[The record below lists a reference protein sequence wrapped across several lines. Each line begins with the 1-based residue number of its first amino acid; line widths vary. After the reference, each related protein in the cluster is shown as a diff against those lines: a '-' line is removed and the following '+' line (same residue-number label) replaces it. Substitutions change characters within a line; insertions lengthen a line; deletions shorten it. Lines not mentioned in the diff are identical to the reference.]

1 MERAV
6 AQRNAERALAM
17 RTLGGGSTS
26 SRGISIGHE
35 WMSPSQLAS
44 VGVGF
49 DMVLVLTL
57 TLHPNP
63 NPKVRPSPS
72 PSPSPNPNPNQE
84 MNMAGGELPR
94 FGPRGADEGE
104 GVPPTMQTSACL
116 TTRPDWLRQVM
127 CLPRAGGGVVLCIPH
142 AVFDH
147 LPHQA
152 AQLRAK
158 LCDVQTYSLEDG

>member
-6 AQRNAERALAM
+6 AQRNAERSLAM

-63 NPKVRPSPS
+63 NPNFRPS
-72 PSPSPNPNPNQE
+72 
-84 MNMAGGELPR
+84 LPLI
-94 FGPRGADEGE
+94 
-104 GVPPTMQTSACL
+104 L
-116 TTRPDWLRQVM
+116 TLTLTLTRR
-127 CLPRAGGGVVLCIPH
+127 
-142 AVFDH
+142 
-147 LPHQA
+147 
-152 AQLRAK
+152 
-158 LCDVQTYSLEDG
+158 

>member
-17 RTLGGGSTS
+17 RTLSGSSAS

-94 FGPRGADEGE
+94 FGPRGRADEGE
-104 GVPPTMQTSACL
+104 GVPATMQTSACL

-158 LCDVQTYSLEDG
+158 LCDVQTYSGDG

>member
-1 MERAV
+1 VERAV

-49 DMVLVLTL
+49 DMVFVLTL

-63 NPKVRPSPS
+63 NPNFALAYP
-72 PSPSPNPNPNQE
+72 
-84 MNMAGGELPR
+84 
-94 FGPRGADEGE
+94 
-104 GVPPTMQTSACL
+104 
-116 TTRPDWLRQVM
+116 
-127 CLPRAGGGVVLCIPH
+127 
-142 AVFDH
+142 
-147 LPHQA
+147 
-152 AQLRAK
+152 
-158 LCDVQTYSLEDG
+158 